1 MDRGQ
6 KVSGS
11 DVFLGT
17 RWEKSEGEWWSVMVE
32 VLNAPV
38 SICWG

>member
-6 KVSGS
+6 KVSSS

-17 RWEKSEGEWWSVMVE
+17 RREKSEGEWWSVMVE
-32 VLNAPV
+32 VLNAHV